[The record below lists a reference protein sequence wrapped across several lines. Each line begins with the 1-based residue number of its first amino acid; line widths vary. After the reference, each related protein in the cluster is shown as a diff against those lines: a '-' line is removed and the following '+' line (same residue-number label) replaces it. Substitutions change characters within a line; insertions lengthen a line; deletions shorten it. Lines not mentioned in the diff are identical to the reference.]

1 MENLK
6 QSLPINHNALKYL
19 AIVFVFLLFELSLA
33 VKIDLPTADLGRH
46 IKNGEIILNGG
57 AEARSAILHTNFYSY
72 TENDF
77 SFINHHWLSG
87 VVFYLVEKVA
97 GFTGLSIMYI
107 LLSLA
112 TLWIFFK
119 IAWKKGGLVSAFVLT
134 LLTIPVIASR
144 AEVRP
149 EIFTYF
155 FCAIFFYICEK
166 VSSKQISL
174 KWLYIL
180 PILELIWV
188 NLHSGFIFGIFI
200 AGMYFMKMPI
210 RHFSCSMALI
220 ILATLINPSGLQG
233 AMVPFTIFNNYG
245 YRVVENQ
252 SIPFLRNL
260 GVGNKVAFTSFKI
273 LLVIT
278 ALSLILSFRRKI
290 NIPQNIPQHI
300 PQITFVIVF
309 AVMSYMAIRNFPLF
323 GYFAIPVGAIY
334 FSKNILEKTVLVILG
349 LIGLFFTISIIN
361 LHKNDF
367 GLGLRHGVN
376 SAAEFF
382 KSHSLKGPVF
392 NDYDIGG
399 YLIYH
404 LYPQEKVFYDNRP
417 EAYSSDFSQ
426 GTYVASLENP
436 ELFKKLDEK
445 YHFNSIFFYHRD
457 YTSWAQKFLIEKTK
471 DPEWITV
478 FADEENIILIRNRIL
493 PL

>member
-1 MENLK
+1 MEIFNLNYN
-6 QSLPINHNALKYL
+6 ILKRT
-19 AIVFVFLLFELSLA
+19 AIAIVFLLFALSLA

-46 IKNGEIILNGG
+46 IKNGEIVLNGG
-57 AEARSAILHTNFYSY
+57 AEARSAILQTNFYSY
-72 TENDF
+72 TETDF
-77 SFINHHWLSG
+77 PFINHHWLSG
-87 VVFYLVEKVA
+87 VVFYVVEKAA

-107 LLSLA
+107 LLSLVS
-112 TLWIFFK
+112 LGIFVK
-119 IAWKKGGLVSAFVLT
+119 ITAQKVGIERTIPFI
-134 LLTIPVIASR
+134 LLAIPVIASR

-149 EIFTYF
+149 EVFTYF
-155 FCAIFFYICEK
+155 YCAFFFYICEK
-166 VSSKQISL
+166 VSSKQISI

-180 PILELIWV
+180 PILEIIWV

-200 AGMYFMKMPI
+200 TGMYFMKLPI
-210 RHFSCSMALI
+210 KHFSISMSLI

-233 AMVPFTIFNNYG
+233 ALVPFTIFNNYG

-252 SIPFLRNL
+252 SIPFLENL
-260 GVGNKVAFTSFKI
+260 GVGNKVAFISFKI
-273 LLVIT
+273 LSVIT

-290 NIPQNIPQHI
+290 NIPQA
-300 PQITFVIVF
+300 TFAVVF
-309 AVMSYMAIRNFPLF
+309 GVMSYMAIRNFPLF
-323 GYFAIPVGAIY
+323 GYFAIPAGVIY
-334 FSKNILEKTVLVILG
+334 FNKSILEKTVLVILG

-367 GLGLRHGVN
+367 GLGLRPGVN
-376 SAAEFF
+376 NAAEFF

-392 NDYDIGG
+392 NNYDIGG

-426 GTYVASLENP
+426 STYVASLENP

-457 YTSWAQKFLIEKTK
+457 YTHWAQKFLIEKTK

-478 FADEENIILIRNRIL
+478 FADEDNIILIKSRIR